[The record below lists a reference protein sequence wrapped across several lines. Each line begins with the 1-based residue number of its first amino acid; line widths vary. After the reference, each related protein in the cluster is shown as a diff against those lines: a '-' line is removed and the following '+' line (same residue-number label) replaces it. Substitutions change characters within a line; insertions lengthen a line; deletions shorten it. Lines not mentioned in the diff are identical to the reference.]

1 MPGHPA
7 PRFALRACP
16 VRERRSALAALQARH
31 PALPEQH
38 PARPE
43 RHLAKPAQQLQADC
57 PGAVRDASGVAA
69 FLRPR
74 AVGAEEVYRRR
85 PAVLEAQFESVVPRG
100 AASGQVRSSPAARA
114 CRRAQPSARRAQAR
128 LQPVVLA
135 QLAVSQPRAASW
147 CAAVPGAWP
156 AGAAEG
162 ARQPEALA
170 VAAEPR
176 QGAVAVRGGA
186 AAERQPAARA
196 AAVALRRAVVQDVA
210 AAGLQPEAAPG
221 AAGVRQREARG
232 EALAA
237 RPSAAAWAAPL
248 CLQAAAR
255 PGPSASARF
264 ARAMR
269 GLRIALP

>member
-1 MPGHPA
+1 
-7 PRFALRACP
+7 
-16 VRERRSALAALQARH
+16 VRERRSALAALLARY
-31 PALPEQH
+31 
-38 PARPE
+38 PARQPM
-43 RHLAKPAQQLQADC
+43 ADC
-57 PGAVRDASGVAA
+57 PGAVRYAPEVAA
-69 FLRPR
+69 CQLLSAGVEVCRRQP
-74 AVGAEEVYRRR
+74 AVPEEV
-85 PAVLEAQFESVVPRG
+85 QSESVPPLRA
-100 AASGQVRSSPAARA
+100 AASGRARPSLAADPVQHPPAAMA

-147 CAAVPGAWP
+147 CAAVAGASP
-156 AGAAEG
+156 DEAAEG

-176 QGAVAVRGGA
+176 QGAVAEQGGAA
-186 AAERQPAARA
+186 AAERQPAAARA
-196 AAVALRRAVVQDVA
+196 AAVALRRAVVVVQDVA

-264 ARAMR
+264 AHAMR
-269 GLRIALP
+269 GWRIALP

>member
-1 MPGHPA
+1 M
-7 PRFALRACP
+7 
-16 VRERRSALAALQARH
+16 
-31 PALPEQH
+31 
-38 PARPE
+38 
-43 RHLAKPAQQLQADC
+43 
-57 PGAVRDASGVAA
+57 
-69 FLRPR
+69 
-74 AVGAEEVYRRR
+74 
-85 PAVLEAQFESVVPRG
+85 
-100 AASGQVRSSPAARA
+100 A

-147 CAAVPGAWP
+147 CAAVAGASP
-156 AGAAEG
+156 DEAAEG

-176 QGAVAVRGGA
+176 QGAVAEQGGAA
-186 AAERQPAARA
+186 AAERQPAAARA
-196 AAVALRRAVVQDVA
+196 AAVALRRAVVVQQDVA

-237 RPSAAAWAAPL
+237 RPSAAAWAVPL

-264 ARAMR
+264 AHAMR
-269 GLRIALP
+269 GWRIALP

>member
-1 MPGHPA
+1 
-7 PRFALRACP
+7 

-43 RHLAKPAQQLQADC
+43 RHLAKPAQQLRADC

-69 FLRPR
+69 CLLLR
-74 AVGAEEVYRRR
+74 AAEMCRPR
-85 PAVLEAQFESVVPRG
+85 PAVLPEAQSES
-100 AASGQVRSSPAARA
+100 AAPLRAMGSGRARSLQAADPVQHPPAAMA

-156 AGAAEG
+156 AGAAAG
-162 ARQPEALA
+162 VRPPEAPA
-170 VAAEPR
+170 VAEEPR
-176 QGAVAVRGGA
+176 QVAEAVRDEA
-186 AAERQPAARA
+186 AAERQPAAARA
-196 AAVALRRAVVQDVA
+196 AAGVQRQAAAQDVVAAVV
-210 AAGLQPEAAPG
+210 LQREAAPG
-221 AAGVRQREARG
+221 AAGGLLRAARG

-237 RPSAAAWAAPL
+237 RPSAAAWAVPL
-248 CLQAAAR
+248 CLQAARLA
-255 PGPSASARF
+255 PSAGARF

>member
-1 MPGHPA
+1 MPGHPV

-16 VRERRSALAALQARH
+16 VRERRSALQARH
-31 PALPEQH
+31 PARQPM
-38 PARPE
+38 
-43 RHLAKPAQQLQADC
+43 ADC
-57 PGAVRDASGVAA
+57 PGAVRYAPEVAA
-69 FLRPR
+69 CQLLPAGVEVCRRQP
-74 AVGAEEVYRRR
+74 AVPEEV
-85 PAVLEAQFESVVPRG
+85 QSESVPPLRA
-100 AASGQVRSSPAARA
+100 AASGRARPSLAADPVQHPPAAMA
-114 CRRAQPSARRAQAR
+114 CRRAQPSARRAQAQ

-147 CAAVPGAWP
+147 CAAV
-156 AGAAEG
+156 AGASPDEA
-162 ARQPEALA
+162 ARQPEVLV
-170 VAAEPR
+170 VAEEPR
-176 QGAVAVRGGA
+176 QEAGAVRDGA
-186 AAERQPAARA
+186 AAERQPAAARA
-196 AAVALRRAVVQDVA
+196 AAVALRRAVVVQDVA